1 MMRASECETVRLIQA
16 RLSALALIVTTLVT
30 TGAGVLGAPGR
41 YDMCTAKQH
50 DCGATAKIARC
61 CCAGQNDSSRSPGP
75 VEARTQIAP
84 DVTVVPIVVST
95 AALMSADT
103 RMSPVQSSP
112 PPPPHADLPT
122 LFASLLI

>member
-1 MMRASECETVRLIQA
+1 M
-16 RLSALALIVTTLVT
+16 SAIALIVATLAAG
-30 TGAGVLGAPGR
+30 GAGVLGAQGR

-50 DCGATAKIARC
+50 DCGTTAKIARC

-103 RMSPVQSSP
+103 RTSPVQTSP
-112 PPPPHADLPT
+112 PLLPHADLPT